1 MTNGRNVRIY
11 KENGGKRIE
20 NQSKARVSTRC
31 LWHLAGAREGL
42 GGYIGN
48 KYAVRRTS
56 ASLRSVTS
64 RAYQ

>member
-31 LWHLAGAREGL
+31 LWQVPGKGL
-42 GGYIGN
+42 EDILEI
-48 KYAVRRTS
+48 S
-56 ASLRSVTS
+56 ML
-64 RAYQ
+64 